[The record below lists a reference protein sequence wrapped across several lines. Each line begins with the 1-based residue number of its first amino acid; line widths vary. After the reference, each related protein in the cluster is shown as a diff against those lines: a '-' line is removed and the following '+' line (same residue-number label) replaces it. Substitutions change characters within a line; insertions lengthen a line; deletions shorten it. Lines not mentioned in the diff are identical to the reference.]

1 MADGTINNCA
11 VSSVNASV
19 LVKGSEDKADAA
31 WAYLK
36 WFTGPE
42 CQIEYSNEMVA
53 IMGPSAK
60 HNTANIEALASL
72 PWTTDEYSRIKAQ
85 FDNLASIPN
94 YPGSYIIDR
103 YLSFAFLAAY
113 NDGEGAAQALL
124 SYVPIIN
131 KEITRKR
138 AEFGLETLE
147 GYATLAE
154 KRCDQA
160 KDVAEMLTDKD
171 ESYAEL
177 EKKVNSA
184 IRSEDSVTLN
194 ALADDIL
201 EMVKGD
207 YTDTIKISTSPDTSK
222 MNEDKLL
229 YYLAQALISAADAM
243 DSY

>member
-1 MADGTINNCA
+1 MADGTVNNCA
-11 VSSVNASV
+11 VSAVNASV
-19 LVKGSEDKADAA
+19 LVKGSEGKGEAA
-31 WAYLK
+31 WAYLQ
-36 WFTGPE
+36 WFTGPD

-113 NDGEGAAQALL
+113 NDGADPAQSLL
-124 SYVPIIN
+124 GYVPIIN

-147 GYATLAE
+147 QGETLAS
-154 KRCDQA
+154 KRLAQA
-160 KDVAEMLTDKD
+160 TAALEELKSRNLKPYDSFYDELT
-171 ESYAEL
+171 
-177 EKKVNSA
+177 SA
-184 IRSEDSVTLN
+184 IRGEDSATLN
-194 ALADDIL
+194 ALSEKIMTYTSDLSATVRISKGPDITGL
-201 EMVKGD
+201 KD
-207 YTDTIKISTSPDTSK
+207 
-222 MNEDKLL
+222 NELL
-229 YYLAQALISAADAM
+229 FYVATALSDAAAALLT
-243 DSY
+243 Y

>member
-1 MADGTINNCA
+1 
-11 VSSVNASV
+11 
-19 LVKGSEDKADAA
+19 LVKGSEGKGEAA
-31 WAYLK
+31 WAYLQ
-36 WFTGPE
+36 WFTGPD

-113 NDGEGAAQALL
+113 NDGADPAQSLL
-124 SYVPIIN
+124 GYVPIIN

-154 KRCDQA
+154 KRLDQA
-160 KDVAEMLTDKD
+160 KNAVAKLVDKD
-171 ESYAEL
+171 SSYADL
-177 EKKVNSA
+177 EKKVKSA
-184 IRSEDSVTLN
+184 SRSEDSVTIRS
-194 ALADDIL
+194 LAESIFA
-201 EMVKGD
+201 MVSGD
-207 YTDTIKISTSPDTSK
+207 YSETIKISTNPDIAK
-222 MNEDKLL
+222 MNEDQLL
-229 YYLAQALISAADAM
+229 YYVAQTLVEAARAM
-243 DSY
+243 DTY